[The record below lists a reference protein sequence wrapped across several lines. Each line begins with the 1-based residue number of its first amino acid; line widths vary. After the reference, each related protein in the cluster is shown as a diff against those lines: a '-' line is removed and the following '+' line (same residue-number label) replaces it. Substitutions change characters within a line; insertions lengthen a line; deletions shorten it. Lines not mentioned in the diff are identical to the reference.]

1 MKQDRKFDSHIA
13 EHAHDVKIAKLR
25 LGLFIIGGIFLFVVI
40 VAAFAVSLAG
50 DVRQNFPERTAE
62 IAVNGTAPVEDH
74 AEFFGIPDEPT
85 EGVGRA
91 AKTFTVTRAASGVS
105 ADRLDYTDGVIWGWD
120 GRYCE
125 LWEMDLFARIMYLEF
140 WGTSPECC
148 EAGVDSVLR
157 MLESGYFGD
166 SLGAVLSARC
176 ETGALVYST
185 YAYVWD
191 WTYDPDGLAEMYALC
206 MDRWTNGPVWVAPFF
221 QLYRYPSWAVPCYQL
236 DGVFFS
242 TSPWLMGGAK

>member
-25 LGLFIIGGIFLFVVI
+25 LGMYIIGGIFLFVLA
-40 VAAFAVSLAG
+40 VAAFAVSLADG
-50 DVRQNFPERTAE
+50 VKANLPERTEE
-62 IAVNGTAPVEDH
+62 ITVNGSAAVEDH
-74 AEFFGIPDEPT
+74 AEFFGIPDEPA
-85 EGVGRA
+85 EGVGREE
-91 AKTFTVTRAASGVS
+91 KTCAVTRAASGIS

-185 YAYVWD
+185 YAYVWE
-191 WTYDPDGLAEMYALC
+191 WEYDTQGLADMRALC
-206 MDRWTNGPVWVAPFF
+206 EERFATGPVWIAPFF
-221 QLYRYPSWAVPCYQL
+221 QLYYYPSWAVPCYQL
-236 DGVFFS
+236 DGVYFS
-242 TSPWLMGGAK
+242 TSPWIMGGAK

>member
-50 DVRQNFPERTAE
+50 DVRQNFPEHTAE

-185 YAYVWD
+185 YAYVREWE
-191 WTYDPDGLAEMYALC
+191 YDTQGLADMRALC
-206 MDRWTNGPVWVAPFF
+206 EERFTNGPVWIAPFF
-221 QLYRYPSWAVPCYQL
+221 QLFHYPSWAVPYYQL

-242 TSPWLMGGAK
+242 TSPWLMGAKN

>member
-1 MKQDRKFDSHIA
+1 MKNTKKTNKPRTPQEQYAR
-13 EHAHDVKIAKLR
+13 DVKIEKVKIGALC
-25 LGLFIIGGIFLFVVI
+25 LGGILL
-40 VAAFAVSLAG
+40 FAVLLALFASSLAEG
-50 DVRQNFPERTAE
+50 IRKNQPEQMAE
-62 IAVNGTAPVEDH
+62 VEVFGAA
-74 AEFFGIPDEPT
+74 AEPA
-85 EGVGRA
+85 EGVGREVVSETYTPA
-91 AKTFTVTRAASGVS
+91 AATIS
-105 ADRLDYTDGVIWGWD
+105 ADVLDYTSGVIWGWD

-125 LWEMDLFARIMYLEF
+125 LWEMDLYARIMYLEF
-140 WGTSPECC
+140 WGTSAVCC
-148 EAGVDSVLR
+148 EAGADSILR

-185 YAYVWD
+185 YAYVWE

-206 MDRWTNGPVWVAPFF
+206 VDRWTNGPVWIAPFF
-221 QLYRYPSWAVPCYQL
+221 QLYYYPSWAVPCYQL